1 MLSSGRWISIVIG
14 LLLVL
19 LGSVFALQ
27 GVGVIPGSFMS
38 HNSTWTYVGGAMVFV
53 GLLLL
58 VFMNRSPSVQS
69 STTVSPSMDS
79 KS

>member
-1 MLSSGRWISIVIG
+1 MSAGRSASIVIG
-14 LLLVL
+14 LLLVIF
-19 LGSVFALQ
+19 GSVFALQ

-38 HNSTWTYVGGAMVFV
+38 NNPTYIYVGGALVVV

-58 VFMNRSPSVQS
+58 IFAKRSPSMKSV
-69 STTVSPSMDS
+69 TPTMDS